1 MSGLAEQSKWLQA
14 YAKDVRAKAKKS
26 SGNKWL
32 APFIIAL
39 MAGGVAGKLIYDG
52 KLNDPQAGPA
62 IKVMLGVA
70 GFLVLL
76 ALLLIAKK
84 KKTDPAE
91 QTIAMLNELLTTPE
105 EVASFDAQMAAPPKI
120 IVRNQ
125 DGGYVFATDN
135 LLGIKFNFMGDE
147 KYSFAKISDVKVLHF
162 LTKSLSDQVQE
173 YTWCDANGRVLMGGQ
188 VDGKVSLQTLLDGIQ
203 AVIPD
208 IQITKG

>member
-70 GFLVLL
+70 GFFVLL

-91 QTIAMLNELLTTPE
+91 QTIAMLNDLLTTPE

-162 LTKSLSDQVQE
+162 LTKALSDQVQE

>member
-173 YTWCDANGRVLMGGQ
+173 YTWCDANGRVLMGGH
-188 VDGKVSLQTLLDGIQ
+188 VDGAVGLQALLDGIQ
-203 AVIPD
+203 AVIPGV
-208 IQITKG
+208 QITKG